1 MILHAFELTYVG
13 RFRETVRL
21 GPFAPGLNVLAAPN
35 ESGKSTSI
43 RAAARALFDRHTTK
57 SDELKSLQPAGTDL
71 APRIAVEFETAAGRF
86 RIEKTFLQSP
96 RSLLKQWQSGAW
108 QPLAEADLADQ
119 RVQALLQSSLPG
131 KGATKPE
138 HWGFLG
144 FLWARQGEPAEWPG
158 LDDEA
163 VGQRIRARLARVEL
177 DPVIEQLRARLATTS
192 ESLLTSGGK
201 PKVGGPL
208 AIAEADLAALDTSL
222 ATLRQT
228 RDDLDYAYQ
237 HHQQADADVARLEKE
252 HADRSTATTA
262 LRDQATAAERLR
274 NELDVRQ
281 QALLHAQ
288 EKLTALAADADA
300 LALRRTEHTA
310 AQAALAAAES
320 STLTAT
326 KAHADLRSR
335 LDTTQDERPR
345 RENALAALRTR
356 HQRLQ
361 SLLKLRQLTAT
372 VTAFE
377 KQLAAATAFAAE
389 IAHLEA
395 KKAKLP
401 ALTPAKLRKLE
412 DLADSVRTLRT
423 QVQALGL
430 TVELTPEA
438 AATIM
443 LDASA
448 AAEISNFK
456 SQIEL
461 APDAAAEIPNF
472 KSQIEL
478 APGELHRLQRP
489 QSLDLHLAGWGR
501 VVIRSGAQD
510 AQTAAADLTKAETS
524 LREALAAAEIA
535 SVEAARDAVA
545 ARKDLESQL
554 KTAHAALIPHLGDHD
569 SLAALRETAAT
580 ATRRAEAQSATLAP
594 TAEEQALGLTALE
607 TAEAG
612 EAEALPAAENAFRT
626 FGKQLDQLAADERAA
641 AQHVSAA
648 EKLQSTHRAT
658 LRTLETQ
665 IADLTGRYPD
675 GLDAAKKAAQLA
687 FAQAEARVIAT
698 KAELP
703 PDFEKLPER
712 TKRAATGLQQIVND
726 LTSRR
731 SERDEAK
738 GKLETLGGQGIY
750 SRETE
755 LEEKKAEALLRR
767 DAARAQ
773 AWCARLAHD
782 LIEHRKQAATKAVL
796 TPLEQR
802 LTAAFA
808 DLTGDTTRE
817 VFLDEHLQIAGIGR
831 TRDTSHAFEN
841 LSQGAK
847 EQLLLCLRLA
857 VAQELSAD
865 EPQVLILD
873 DVLVNTD
880 PVRQERILDVLGTQ
894 ATRLQILI
902 LTCHPDR
909 YRGVGQ
915 PLTFTV

>member
-1 MILHAFELTYVG
+1 MILHAIELTYVG

-71 APRIAVEFETAAGRF
+71 APRISVEFETAAGRY

-96 RSLLKQWQSGAW
+96 RSLLKQWQSGSW

-119 RVQALLQSSLPG
+119 RVQALLHSSLPG

-177 DPVIEQLRARLATTS
+177 DPVIEQLRARLATTA
-192 ESLLTSGGK
+192 ESLLTAGGK
-201 PKVGGPL
+201 PRVGGPL
-208 AIAEADLAALDTSL
+208 ATAEADLATLEASL

-228 RDDLDYAYQ
+228 RADLDSAHQ
-237 HHQQADADVARLEKE
+237 RHQQADADVARLEKE
-252 HADRSTATTA
+252 HAERTTATTA

-274 NELDVRQ
+274 NELDVRE
-281 QALLHAQ
+281 QALAHAQ

-300 LALRRTEHTA
+300 LALRRTELAA
-310 AQAALAAAES
+310 AQAALVTAES
-320 STLTAT
+320 SAVAAV
-326 KAHADLRSR
+326 KAHADLRAR
-335 LDTTQDERPR
+335 LDATQDERPR
-345 RENALAALRTR
+345 RETALAALRTR

-361 SLLKLRQLTAT
+361 SLFKLRKLTAT

-377 KQLAAATAFAAE
+377 KQLSAATALAGE
-389 IAHLEA
+389 IANLEA
-395 KKAKLP
+395 KKAKVP
-401 ALTPAKLRKLE
+401 ALTPPKLRKLE
-412 DLADSVRTLRT
+412 DLADTVRTLRT

-430 TVELTPEA
+430 TVELTPER
-438 AATIM
+438 
-443 LDASA
+443 DAVITVEPPVSGL
-448 AAEISNFK
+448 SPQV
-456 SQIEL
+456 SL
-461 APDAAAEIPNF
+461 T
-472 KSQIEL
+472 S
-478 APGELHRLQRP
+478 GETHRLQRP
-489 QSLDLHLAGWGR
+489 QSLDLDLSGWGR

-510 AQTAAADLTKAETS
+510 AQTAAADLTKAETT
-524 LREALAAAEIA
+524 LHETLADAEIA

-545 ARKDLESQL
+545 ARRDLEAQL
-554 KTAHAALIPHLGDHD
+554 KTAHAALTPHLGDHATLD
-569 SLAALRETAAT
+569 ALREAAAT

-594 TAEEQALGLTALE
+594 TAEEQSLGLTALE
-607 TAEAG
+607 TAEAAD
-612 EAEALPAAENAFRT
+612 AEALPAAEKAFRA
-626 FGKQLDQLAADERAA
+626 FDKQLAALAAEERAA
-641 AQHVSAA
+641 AQLVSTA
-648 EKLQSTHRAT
+648 EKSVGSHRAT

-665 IADLTGRYPD
+665 ITDLTGRYPN
-675 GLDAAKKAAQLA
+675 GLDDAKKAAQLA
-687 FAQAEARVIAT
+687 FAQAEARVTAT
-698 KAELP
+698 KVELP
-703 PDFEKLPER
+703 PDFDKLPER
-712 TKRAATGLQQIVND
+712 AKRAATGLQQIANE
-726 LTSRR
+726 LTALR

-738 GKLETLGGQGIY
+738 GKLETLGGQGLY

-755 LEEKKAEALLRR
+755 LEERRAEALLRR

-796 TPLEQR
+796 TPLEHR
-802 LTAAFA
+802 LTSAFA
-808 DLTGDTTRE
+808 ELTGDTTRE
-817 VFLDEHLQIAGIGR
+817 VFLDEHLQIDGIGR
-831 TRDTSHAFEN
+831 TREAAHAFDQ

-857 VAQELSAD
+857 VAQELSID

-894 ATRLQILI
+894 AARMQIVI

-909 YRGVGQ
+909 YRGAGQ
-915 PLTFTV
+915 SIALTH

>member
-1 MILHAFELTYVG
+1 MILHAIELTYVG

-21 GPFAPGLNVLAAPN
+21 GPFAPGLNVLSAPN

-71 APRIAVEFETAAGRF
+71 APRIAVEFETAAGRY

-96 RSLLKQWQSGAW
+96 RSMLKQWQSGAW

-119 RVQALLQSSLPG
+119 RVQALLHSSLPG

-158 LDDEA
+158 LADEA

-177 DPVIEQLRARLATTS
+177 DPVIEQLRARLATTA

-208 AIAEADLAALDTSL
+208 ATAEADLSALDASL

-228 RDDLDYAYQ
+228 RADLDSAHQ
-237 HHQQADADVARLEKE
+237 RHQQADADVARLEKE
-252 HADRSTATTA
+252 HAERSTATTA

-281 QALLHAQ
+281 QALAHAQ
-288 EKLTALAADADA
+288 EKLTALATDADA
-300 LALRRTEHTA
+300 LALRRTELTA
-310 AQAALAAAES
+310 AQAALATAEASALAA
-320 STLTAT
+320 A
-326 KAHADLRSR
+326 KAHADLRAR
-335 LDTTQDERPR
+335 LDATQDERPR
-345 RENALAALRTR
+345 REASLAALRTR

-361 SLLKLRQLTAT
+361 SLIKLRQLTAT

-377 KQLAAATAFAAE
+377 KQLSAATALATE
-389 IAHLEA
+389 IATLEA

-412 DLADSVRTLRT
+412 DLADTVRTLRT

-430 TVELTPEA
+430 TVELTPER
-438 AATIM
+438 
-443 LDASA
+443 DAVIT
-448 AAEISNFK
+448 AEPPVSGLS
-456 SQIEL
+456 SQVSL
-461 APDAAAEIPNF
+461 T
-472 KSQIEL
+472 
-478 APGELHRLQRP
+478 PGEAHRLQRP
-489 QSLDLHLAGWGR
+489 QSLDLHLSGWGR
-501 VVIRSGAQD
+501 IVIRSGAQD
-510 AQTAAADLTKAETS
+510 AQTAAADLTEAETA
-524 LREALAAAEIA
+524 LREALADAEIA

-545 ARKDLESQL
+545 ARRDLETQL
-554 KTAHAALIPHLGDHD
+554 KAAHAALTPHLGDHATLD
-569 SLAALRETAAT
+569 ALREAAAT
-580 ATRRAEAQSATLAP
+580 AARRAEAQSATLAP
-594 TAEEQALGLTALE
+594 TAEEQSLGLTALE
-607 TAEAG
+607 TAEAA
-612 EAEALPAAENAFRT
+612 EAEALPAAEKTFRT
-626 FGKQLDQLAADERAA
+626 FDKQLTALATDERTA
-641 AQHVSAA
+641 AQHVTAT
-648 EKLQSTHRAT
+648 EKTVGTHRAT
-658 LRTLETQ
+658 QRTLETQ

-675 GLDAAKKAAQLA
+675 GLDAAKKAAQLT

-703 PDFEKLPER
+703 PDFEKLPDR
-712 TKRAATGLQQIVND
+712 TKRAATGLQQIANE
-726 LTSRR
+726 LTARR
-731 SERDEAK
+731 SERDETK
-738 GKLETLGGQGIY
+738 GKLETLGGQGLY

-755 LEEKKAEALLRR
+755 LEEHRAEALLRR

-796 TPLEQR
+796 TPLEHR
-802 LTAAFA
+802 LTSAFA
-808 DLTGDTTRE
+808 ELTGDTTRE

-831 TRDTSHAFEN
+831 TREAAHAFDQ

-880 PVRQERILDVLGTQ
+880 PVRQERILDLLGTQ
-894 ATRLQILI
+894 ADRLQILI
-902 LTCHPDR
+902 LTCHSDR
-909 YRGVGQ
+909 YRGIGQ
-915 PLTFTV
+915 TITIVT